1 MIFWNLHGLNI
12 VQVITETINN
22 LFYNL
27 FSSVDNSLYSVLDD
41 LLFINSDIFN
51 DNFLEKF
58 LLGSI
63 NSAYPLFLQLI
74 ITDELFLLQ

>member
-1 MIFWNLHGLNI
+1 MIFWKLLGINI

-41 LLFINSDIFN
+41 LLFISLDIFN
-51 DNFLEKF
+51 DKYMEKF
-58 LLGSI
+58 LGI
-63 NSAYPLFLQLI
+63 NSTSGLI
-74 ITDELFLLQ
+74 LICNSLSTFIDN

>member
-27 FSSVDNSLYSVLDD
+27 FSSIDNSLYSVLDD
-41 LLFINSDIFN
+41 LLFINLDIFN
-51 DNFLEKF
+51 DKYMEKLF
-58 LLGSI
+58 GTSSTSGLILI
-63 NSAYPLFLQLI
+63 CNSLI
-74 ITDELFLLQ
+74 AGI